1 MILTWWVDVV
11 ESVTLSFMTWP
22 VVECPVSMARQKVIH
37 LSSDYGRSII
47 KVGYFFSDSRHRLIP
62 NGDGPSLDPSVRVVR
77 TPPGFGQK
85 QLGR

>member
-37 LSSDYGRSII
+37 LSSGFGRPII
-47 KVGYFFSDSRHRLIP
+47 KVGYIFLTLATTWSRMETVHASIP
-62 NGDGPSLDPSVRVVR
+62 P
-77 TPPGFGQK
+77 
-85 QLGR
+85 